1 MLKKTNKVRQRVEVF
16 LSASKQACDTKLKSH
31 TQMTHTI
38 KVPASRA
45 QFANVIC

>member
-1 MLKKTNKVRQRVEVF
+1 MLKKTNKLKQRVEVF
-16 LSASKQACDTKLKSH
+16 LSTSKQSCNAKLKQH

-45 QFANVIC
+45 QFANIIC